1 MTTKIKPETKQDKEH
16 TKNRLYA
23 PIFIE
28 TTLPKSGW
36 IQGCIMC
43 NANTSNICRYID
55 VNRDD
60 IGYMVYCC
68 RNCCIST
75 EANES
80 IKKEYYD
87 IIYEYIEIYKNII
100 YEKVDTLMREFEAE
114 YYDEYE
120 DKDEDDKNI

>member
-1 MTTKIKPETKQDKEH
+1 MTTKIKPETEQDKEH

-43 NANTSNICRYID
+43 YANTSNICRYID

-68 RNCCIST
+68 RNCYIST
-75 EANES
+75 ESNES
-80 IKKEYYD
+80 IKKDYYD

-100 YEKVDTLMREFEAE
+100 YEKVDTFLRE
-114 YYDEYE
+114 YEYE
-120 DKDEDDKNI
+120 DDDDDDDDEAEDKNI

>member
-1 MTTKIKPETKQDKEH
+1 MTTKIKPETEEDKEH

-43 NANTSNICRYID
+43 YANTSNICRYID

-60 IGYMVYCC
+60 IGYIVYCC
-68 RNCCIST
+68 RNCCISI

-100 YEKVDTLMREFEAE
+100 YEKAYTLLKESK
-114 YYDEYE
+114 YD
-120 DKDEDDKNI
+120 DDDDDDDDESECL